1 MWPRLEWISD
11 SLALQG
17 TAGDPVATS
26 TPRQRSGSG
35 LAEELTVDDGLELSS
50 GFENPH
56 FDRVTGGVG
65 TEEDG
70 VVGGQGKVRVTSCEE
85 GAEDSDDI
93 GPVVDQVI
101 FSTQNVSIH
110 RIFINYFWSL
120 HAQ

>member
-1 MWPRLEWISD
+1 M
-11 SLALQG
+11 
-17 TAGDPVATS
+17 
-26 TPRQRSGSG
+26 
-35 LAEELTVDDGLELSS
+35 TVDDGLELSS

-70 VVGGQGKVRVTSCEE
+70 VVGGQGKVRVTSFEE

-101 FSTQNVSIH
+101 FSTPKISIQ
-110 RIFINYFWSL
+110 RIFIRDFSKSNIL
-120 HAQ
+120 CAITI

>member
-1 MWPRLEWISD
+1 M
-11 SLALQG
+11 
-17 TAGDPVATS
+17 ATS

-101 FSTQNVSIH
+101 FSTQKISIH
-110 RIFINYFWSL
+110 TIYNDNFSKPNSCMCNNHFLYLFCKGSIRCFAS
-120 HAQ
+120 

>member
-1 MWPRLEWISD
+1 M
-11 SLALQG
+11 
-17 TAGDPVATS
+17 ATS

-56 FDRVTGGVG
+56 FDRVTGGG
-65 TEEDG
+65 TEEEG
-70 VVGGQGKVRVTSCEE
+70 VVGQGNVRVTAAVCEE

-101 FSTQNVSIH
+101 VLPQDSKIYT
-110 RIFINYFWSL
+110 RISYL
-120 HAQ
+120 HFMFLLKGSVVC